1 MIICSP
7 QHLVFLL
14 TVSFSLI
21 SPDDVLKKQQVVL
34 CKSEKKERKGGH
46 CDLMQGWSG
55 QMELG
60 HYPECLLC
68 LKMAGKEQ
76 TNDEMFK
83 DKTRYVSEGQDS
95 LGSLS

>member
-1 MIICSP
+1 
-7 QHLVFLL
+7 
-14 TVSFSLI
+14 
-21 SPDDVLKKQQVVL
+21 
-34 CKSEKKERKGGH
+34 
-46 CDLMQGWSG
+46 MQGWPG

-83 DKTRYVSEGQDS
+83 DKTRYVSEGQGS
-95 LGSLS
+95 PGSLS